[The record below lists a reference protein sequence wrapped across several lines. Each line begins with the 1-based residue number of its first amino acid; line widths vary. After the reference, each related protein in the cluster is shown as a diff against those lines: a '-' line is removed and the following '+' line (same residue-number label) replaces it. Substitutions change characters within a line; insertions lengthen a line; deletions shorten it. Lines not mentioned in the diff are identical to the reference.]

1 MSGDTTKWWRCHE
14 FIGSVGVLELKSLS
28 HCQIRQISPGN
39 SVSLSIHDFWVDWV
53 DHSGS
58 NFYQKHM

>member
-1 MSGDTTKWWRCHE
+1 
-14 FIGSVGVLELKSLS
+14 LELKSLS

-39 SVSLSIHDFWVDWV
+39 SVSLSMHDFWVDWV

-58 NFYQKHM
+58 NVYQKHM